1 MINVGILNPSW
12 TLNRHNTDQ
21 KCVLDFS
28 TMGNYLNDISL
39 EFVGSKLHYL
49 QANIN
54 FASER
59 LLKYRLINQIN
70 ISVNDSRID
79 VLYKYGN
86 EILGLKVDKKNS
98 KPVISTLGFPMLNKD
113 REKGEQYLQNEAN
126 ALENYAQGSNLVH
139 FHTDCMREAFLLRKP
154 KWRDKCVTVPFF
166 LPQLNFLPQELIT
179 KKFANHRT
187 NILFVGVDGVRKGLF
202 ELCSALDELADLLNE
217 YNVNFTVVSKTKHSC
232 KIFKNVKQHF
242 FLSRN
247 EVQKLM
253 QESHVYIMVP
263 HRETFGLVYVEAMA
277 AGCAVIADD
286 DLPRQEIF
294 DNGVCGKLVRSKDS
308 SLLVLEIKKLIQNRT
323 MMLSLAL
330 KGWGHAQSRYAAEQV
345 AKQYASI
352 FRQAMT

>member
-28 TMGNYLNDISL
+28 TMGNYVNDISL

-49 QANIN
+49 KANIN

-70 ISVNDSRID
+70 ISVNDLRID
-79 VLYKYGN
+79 VIYKYGN
-86 EILGLKVDKKNS
+86 EILGLKIDKKNS

-126 ALENYAQGSNLVH
+126 SLEKYAQGSTLVH

-154 KWRDKCVTVPFF
+154 NWHNKCVTVPFF
-166 LPQLNFLPQELIT
+166 LPHLNFLPQEMII
-179 KKFANHRT
+179 KKFSNQTT
-187 NILFVGVDGVRKGLF
+187 NILFVGVDGVRKGLI
-202 ELCSALDELADLLNE
+202 ELSAALDLIADFLHENKA
-217 YNVNFTVVSKTKHSC
+217 NVTIVSKTKHSC
-232 KIFKNVKQHF
+232 KIFKNVKQYF
-242 FLSRN
+242 FLSRI

-253 QESHVYIMVP
+253 QDTHVYIMVP

-294 DNGVCGKLVRSKDS
+294 DNGLCGKLVKSKDS
-308 SLLVLEIKKLIQNRT
+308 PLLAFEIKKLIENRN
-323 MMLSLAL
+323 MMQSLAL
-330 KGWGHAQSRYAAEQV
+330 NGWRRAQSRYAAEEV